1 MAFSFFGKK
10 TSPTSVTRPTPREKP
25 APTPA
30 AASPAAAPLPE
41 VADELISL
49 DFTRP
54 GDAVEIA
61 AAQESENQ
69 VPAAIE
75 QAAMLFSADQAQL
88 ACSSLEAA
96 LHGPSLGSYEQRAWG
111 MLFDL
116 YQQLGKQQ
124 AFEILAIEYAGK
136 FETSPPA
143 WRSAGGQ
150 PRGPAATSSR
160 TSVALSGVL
169 NAKASESLK
178 QFRALVEK
186 SPLVRLDLVKLT
198 DAEDQGCAL
207 LRETLAVLKKQKREF
222 LLGGADR
229 LAAVLARKIQ
239 AGKREREP
247 IWLLL
252 LDLYQYLGAQEPFED
267 MAVNYAVTFEVSP
280 PSWEVVKAKP
290 ASTDAGEEEAGPEC
304 VLEGDLQGNDNAMI
318 AAIRGHAQEGE
329 ELVVDVSGLRR
340 MDFVAA
346 TQLMNLVLEL
356 KTAGKTVRFK
366 QASHLIT
373 ALWEIIGLDRIAV
386 VETRKT

>member
-10 TSPTSVTRPTPREKP
+10 SSPTSVSRPNSRETPS
-25 APTPA
+25 TA
-30 AASPAAAPLPE
+30 AQPEPLPV

-54 GDAVEIA
+54 GEAFDPGSQV
-61 AAQESENQ
+61 QEVENQ
-69 VPAAIE
+69 VPPTIE

-96 LHGPSLGSYEQRAWG
+96 IHGPPLGNYEQRAWG

-116 YQQLGKQQ
+116 YQQLGRQQ

-143 WRSAGGQ
+143 WRGAGGQ
-150 PRGPAATSSR
+150 VRSPAAASSR
-160 TSVALSGVL
+160 TTVSLSGVL

-178 QFRALVEK
+178 QLQSLAEK
-186 SPLVRLDLVKLT
+186 SPMVRLDLVKIT

-207 LRETLAVLKKQKREF
+207 LRSSLATLKKQKRDY

-229 LAAVLARKIQ
+229 LAALLVRKITV
-239 AGKREREP
+239 GKREREP

-267 MAVNYAVTFEVSP
+267 TAVNYAVTFEVSP
-280 PSWEVVKAKP
+280 PSWEVIKAKP
-290 ASTDAGEEEAGPEC
+290 AAADTLEDEAGAEC
-304 VLEGDLQGNDNAMI
+304 VLDGDLQGNDNTMV
-318 AAIRGHAQEGE
+318 AAIRGHAEDSDE
-329 ELVVDVSGLRR
+329 IAVDVSGLRR

-356 KTAGKTVRFK
+356 KAHGKSVRFK

-373 ALWEIIGLDRIAV
+373 ALWEIIGLDRIATI
-386 VETRKT
+386 ETRKT